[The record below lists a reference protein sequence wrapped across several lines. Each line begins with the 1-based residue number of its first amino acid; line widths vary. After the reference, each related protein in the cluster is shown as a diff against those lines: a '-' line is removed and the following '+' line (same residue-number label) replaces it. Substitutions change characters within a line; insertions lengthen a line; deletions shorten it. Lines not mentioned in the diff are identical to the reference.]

1 MRITHQ
7 RQQEQ
12 LRIVTPR
19 SVHVQIGLRSRNART
34 KKQNMS
40 QRNLTVVLARS
51 APKPHA
57 AFVVWSSAQ
66 PQGATPPPPANLQ
79 HYTVIVN
86 LPDVKAGYMK

>member
-1 MRITHQ
+1 MHETREPKSKIRPSGT
-7 RQQEQ
+7 
-12 LRIVTPR
+12 L
-19 SVHVQIGLRSRNART
+19 
-34 KKQNMS
+34 
-40 QRNLTVVLARS
+40 VLARS